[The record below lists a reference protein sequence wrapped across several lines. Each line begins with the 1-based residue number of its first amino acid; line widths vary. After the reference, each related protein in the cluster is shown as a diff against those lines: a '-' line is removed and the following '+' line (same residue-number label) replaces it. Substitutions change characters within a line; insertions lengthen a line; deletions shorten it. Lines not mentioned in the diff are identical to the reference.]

1 MSREATSGASRRVEL
16 AIQLITGA
24 AVLIGVVLVLI
35 ELQQTRALTYKQM
48 VQDRLGAVVEHNSRV
63 YGEDLATV
71 LEKACSTPNDL
82 AHSEAII
89 LETYFHNQIQQ
100 V

>member
-1 MSREATSGASRRVEL
+1 MSKEAISAVSRRLEL

-71 LEKACSTPNDL
+71 LEKACSAPNDL
-82 AHSEAII
+82 SQSEAII
-89 LETYFHNQIQQ
+89 IDTYFHIF
-100 V
+100 